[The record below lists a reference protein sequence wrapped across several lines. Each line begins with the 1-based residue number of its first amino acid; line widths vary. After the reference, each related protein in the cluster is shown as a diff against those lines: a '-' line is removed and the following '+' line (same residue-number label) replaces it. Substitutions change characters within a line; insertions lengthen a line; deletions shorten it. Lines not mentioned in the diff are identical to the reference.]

1 MKIHADDLGDPGLS
15 AARVVLVVESPLSDR
30 DAERF
35 GVRTLKDAGLRVE
48 VWEVSPLT
56 LPSSEL
62 QSPSRPSNV
71 VVRRFADSSELLEGC
86 LSLSRGDLV
95 IFIMGIY
102 AGDVARCRLV
112 LQAISASEARLG
124 GILGRS
130 PWERFQ
136 LTHAYSRD
144 WPTPL
149 FVYLRARIWLAS
161 AVLGVWRWGA
171 GLPGIR
177 ALRRRKNRV
186 RPLDFAWV
194 ATSTRSLDPLLIG
207 PHTTVRRIHTLDFD
221 SVRSLQNHPD
231 VAAGRILY
239 IDGLGPMHP
248 DVVSLEMDVE
258 IRPTSDYF
266 GQLCRAFDW
275 VEALSGNRVVVAAHP
290 RAQPGELERLYGSR
304 SVVYGSTVAALDA
317 CKFVLMSHPS
327 DAVSL
332 VVALRKPVLVISS
345 SSNLRYERRG
355 ISELAKKLSLTSID
369 TENLPREFVEPS
381 IDMSAYDRFFR
392 KHVKIPNSI
401 TGSFWEVVADD
412 AQGRRR

>member
-35 GVRTLKDAGLRVE
+35 GVWTLKDAGLRVE

-86 LSLSRGDLV
+86 LSLSRDDLV

-102 AGDVARCRLV
+102 VGDVARCRLV

-124 GILGRS
+124 GVLRRS
-130 PWERFQ
+130 PWEKFQ
-136 LTHAYSRD
+136 VTHAYSSD

-149 FVYLRARIWLAS
+149 FVYLRARIGLAT
-161 AVLGVWRWGA
+161 AIIGVWRWGA
-171 GLPGIR
+171 SQPGIR

-194 ATSTRSLDPLLIG
+194 ATSTQSLDPLLIG
-207 PHTTVRRIHTLDFD
+207 RHTTVRRIHTLEFD
-221 SVRSLQNHPD
+221 SLRNLKSHPD

-239 IDGLGPMHP
+239 IDGMGPLHP
-248 DVVSLEMDVE
+248 DNISLEFKVGN
-258 IRPTSDYF
+258 RPASDYF
-266 GQLCRAFDW
+266 GQLCRAFDQI
-275 VEALSGNRVVVAAHP
+275 EGLTGNRVVVAAHP
-290 RAQPGELERLYGSR
+290 RAKLGELDPHYGGR
-304 SVVYGSTVAALDA
+304 DVVYGSTAAALDT
-317 CKFVLMSHPS
+317 CKFVLMSHAS

-332 VVALRKPVLVISS
+332 VVALRKPVLVISCS
-345 SSNLRYERRG
+345 SDLRYERRR
-355 ISELAKKLSLTSID
+355 ISELSKKLSLTQFD
-369 TENLPREFVEPS
+369 TENVPAEFVEPS
-381 IDMSAYDRFFR
+381 VDTLAYDRFFR
-392 KHVKIPNSI
+392 KHVKVPNSI
-401 TGSFWEVVADD
+401 RGSFWEVVADD
-412 AQGRRR
+412 AKGRRR